1 MRLALVLLGLMLS
14 ACQGEAT
21 WVWHLPAGFPEPPVP
36 SDNPMSAT
44 KVELGRRLFYD
55 TRLSV
60 DGEMACATCHKQ
72 ELAFTDGRP
81 VGVGTTGEAHTRSS
95 MSLANVAY
103 ASRLSWADP
112 DLDRLE
118 DQARAPLFGEHP
130 VEMGLAGME
139 AEVVATLAADATYQR
154 LFPAAFPDDPAP
166 VSIDNVTRAIAAF
179 ERTLVSGDSAYD
191 RYAAGDTSALTEA
204 QVRGM
209 GLFFS
214 ERLECFHCHAGFNFS
229 DSVDHQGL
237 PTPQV
242 AFHHTGL
249 YDVDGHGG
257 YPAREVGLAK
267 ATERAADHGK
277 FRAPTLRNIAV
288 TAPYMHDGSVST
300 LRDVLE
306 HYANGGRAPSARVS
320 EFVPGFVLTDGETE
334 DLLAFLAAL
343 TDEEFL
349 SDPRFADPF
358 SPTSP

>member
-130 VEMGLAGME
+130 ETVRWAGMAYNLLWVTLGNIIGGTLAHEVAHSLGLADPEGSLFHNNSNE
-139 AEVVATLAADATYQR
+139 ANSLMD
-154 LFPAAFPDDPAP
+154 
-166 VSIDNVTRAIAAF
+166 
-179 ERTLVSGDSAYD
+179 SGSD
-191 RYAAGDTSALTEA
+191 RP
-204 QVRGM
+204 
-209 GLFFS
+209 
-214 ERLECFHCHAGFNFS
+214 FH
-229 DSVDHQGL
+229 
-237 PTPQV
+237 
-242 AFHHTGL
+242 
-249 YDVDGHGG
+249 
-257 YPAREVGLAK
+257 
-267 ATERAADHGK
+267 ERAQLAGGGPEH
-277 FRAPTLRNIAV
+277 FCRENYEYLRNIL
-288 TAPYMHDGSVST
+288 PST
-300 LRDVLE
+300 
-306 HYANGGRAPSARVS
+306 
-320 EFVPGFVLTDGETE
+320 
-334 DLLAFLAAL
+334 
-343 TDEEFL
+343 
-349 SDPRFADPF
+349 DPDPIR
-358 SPTSP
+358 SRPPCY